1 MNNLRKIAILLLLSI
16 TLVFSL
22 GGCKSECNKEALFLE
37 EVGLNKNDD
46 VNKTMKIDYLNGEKV
61 IFRAGDYQQFDT
73 PLYYLRKPIKFLVGE
88 SEFFYIFDEAACE
101 WVFAKNDIID
111 LGKDVI
117 VEPVPTI
124 DVLWWI
130 GSDMFI
136 DPTIITEPTTV
147 RVLVKGYYLD
157 EDGEIAEPIAAF
169 MDVIIEP

>member
-1 MNNLRKIAILLLLSI
+1 MNNLRKSAILLLLSI

-73 PLYYLRKPIKFLVGE
+73 PLFNLRKPIKFLVGE
-88 SEFFYIFDEAACE
+88 SEYFYIFDEAACE
-101 WVFAKNDIID
+101 WNLVKNDITHFGD
-111 LGKDVI
+111 DVI
-117 VEPVPTI
+117 VEPVPNI
-124 DVLWWI
+124 DILWI
-130 GSDMFI
+130 GSNMFI
-136 DPTIITEPTTV
+136 DASIITAPTTV